1 MFFKSMLGKVS
12 GLVVV
17 AMLSSSVSMAYM
29 ESEELG
35 EVPPREVVV
44 SVNDVFVPGGLK
56 STDRAFVLLSGLFPN
71 GCYNWDR
78 AEVTVDQHG
87 KLVSITP
94 YAQVNQGMCIQVLV
108 PFTREV
114 VLGSLSAGSYR
125 VRVSAG
131 DGTFQEK
138 TLNIEGVN

>member
-1 MFFKSMLGKVS
+1 MFFKSVIGQVS
-12 GLVVV
+12 ALAVGALVASSLSTT
-17 AMLSSSVSMAYM
+17 AMA
-29 ESEELG
+29 SEQYSE
-35 EVPPREVVV
+35 PAPREVVV

-78 AEVTVDQHG
+78 ADVRVHG
-87 KLVSITP
+87 HHNLIHITP

-114 VLGSLSAGSYR
+114 VLGSLSAGTYR

-131 DGTFQEK
+131 DGTYQEK
-138 TLNIEGVN
+138 TLNVEGGL